1 MGDTGLEHPPLA
13 LSKTPISGE
22 GGAKSDA
29 RLAPKQVKHPE
40 IDTQN
45 LPPDL
50 AEIVAVWPELPGHI
64 KAAVKALV
72 QAHITGESK

>member
-13 LSKTPISGE
+13 LSKTLISGE

-29 RLAPKQVKHPE
+29 RRAQKAENRPK
-40 IDTQN
+40 N

-50 AEIVAVWPELPGHI
+50 AEIVAKWPTLQEHI
-64 KAAVKALV
+64 RAAIKALV
-72 QAHITGESK
+72 QVAEESQG

>member
-13 LSKTPISGE
+13 LPKTPISGE

-29 RLAPKQVKHPE
+29 RRAPKPSS
-40 IDTQN
+40 D
-45 LPPDL
+45 PDL
-50 AEIVAVWPELPGHI
+50 AEVVSRWPELPEHI

-72 QAHITGESK
+72 RTAEGQQ